1 MTVIVITAI
10 SILVLTGLAWLVGKA
25 LRLALC
31 PVCIGVAGTW
41 AWMLAARLAGYA
53 IDIPM
58 LAVLVGGSAA
68 GIACQLE
75 KRLPAGRSPLLWKT
89 LFFPIAFT
97 AAYAIVAAQW
107 DVTALAVGLLALL
120 IAVFFLP
127 RRDLAADDAAV
138 RKIEEQ
144 MKKCC

>member
-1 MTVIVITAI
+1 MTVIVVTAT
-10 SILVLTGLAWLVGKA
+10 SILVLTGLAWLAGKA

-41 AWMLAARLAGYA
+41 LWMLAARLAGYA

-58 LAVLVGGSAA
+58 LAVLVGGSVA
-68 GIACQLE
+68 GVAQQLE

-89 LFFPIAFT
+89 AFFPVGFT
-97 AAYAIVAAQW
+97 AAYGIAAAQW
-107 DVTALAVGLLALL
+107 DVMIAAVGVLALL
-120 IAVFFLP
+120 SALFFLP
-127 RRDLAADDAAV
+127 RRHEDTHDAAV